1 MKRLTI
7 LLVLLLPCAA
17 SAQPAPD
24 MVLLPRTLAEAVR
37 TWIGH
42 PDATTAVQLYAAL
55 EACEAANAAH
65 PPARDDCP
73 AVTAALRAQR
83 DAVAEARKTTKPEP
97 VPATP

>member
-1 MKRLTI
+1 MKRLAI
-7 LLVLLLPCAA
+7 LLGLLLLPCAA
-17 SAQPAPD
+17 FAQPAPE
-24 MVLLPRTLAEAVR
+24 MVLLPRALA
-37 TWIGH
+37 
-42 PDATTAVQLYAAL
+42 
-55 EACEAANAAH
+55 EAANAAH